1 MVVNLEME
9 DFFADDSEELVGI
22 EELSDTKEEVVDSE
36 EFLDGLDDLE
46 DSESSIAVVEED
58 SHETSEAG
66 VSSEDELTDSLNEEP
81 EQSKEVVNTV
91 ERYSST
97 ELSYPCFV
105 LDGSEVFP
113 KHIISGLT
121 KMIESSLTVED
132 TIKVYVSI
140 NGNLSSIG
148 GVSPLQ
154 VKAIIDLLGREKITA
169 YYEKGYV
176 LKGDLIYTL
185 SS

>member
-9 DFFADDSEELVGI
+9 DFFADEEDEVLVGVEELDN
-22 EELSDTKEEVVDSE
+22 EEEE
-36 EFLDGLDDLE
+36 LDGLDNLE
-46 DSESSIAVVEED
+46 DLDESLEVVEDD
-58 SHETSEAG
+58 SSELVEGFG
-66 VSSEDELTDSLNEEP
+66 VSSEEELEPTDEEP
-81 EQSKEVVNTV
+81 EQPKEVVNTV

-97 ELSYPCFV
+97 ELAYPCFV

-121 KMIESSLTVED
+121 KMIESSLTIED

-140 NGNLSSIG
+140 DGNLSSIG
-148 GVSPLQ
+148 GVSSLQ

-176 LKGDLIYTL
+176 LNGDLIYTL

>member
-1 MVVNLEME
+1 MVVDLEME
-9 DFFADDSEELVGI
+9 DFFADDSDELVGI
-22 EELSDTKEEVVDSE
+22 EEFETSLEGELEDLDELEDLEEFEEPVEGEVVAPTMEEGIDEE
-36 EFLDGLDDLE
+36 EFE
-46 DSESSIAVVEED
+46 D
-58 SHETSEAG
+58 T
-66 VSSEDELTDSLNEEP
+66 P
-81 EQSKEVVNTV
+81 KEVVNTV

-97 ELSYPCFV
+97 ELAYPCFV

-140 NGNLSSIG
+140 DSNLSSIG
-148 GVSPLQ
+148 GVSSLQ

-176 LKGDLIYTL
+176 LNGDLIYTL

>member
-22 EELSDTKEEVVDSE
+22 EELETSSEEGLEDLDELEDLEELVEPVEDEEEELVTPTKRGIEEEV
-36 EFLDGLDDLE
+36 E
-46 DSESSIAVVEED
+46 D
-58 SHETSEAG
+58 T
-66 VSSEDELTDSLNEEP
+66 P
-81 EQSKEVVNTV
+81 KEVVNTV

-97 ELSYPCFV
+97 ELAYPCFV

-121 KMIESSLTVED
+121 KMIESSLTIED

-140 NGNLSSIG
+140 DGDLSSIG
-148 GVSPLQ
+148 GVSSLQ

-176 LKGDLIYTL
+176 LNGDLIYTL

>member
-1 MVVNLEME
+1 MVFNLEME

-22 EELSDTKEEVVDSE
+22 EEFETSSE
-36 EFLDGLDDLE
+36 EELEDLDELGDLE
-46 DSESSIAVVEED
+46 ESVEDGGIIESSEVEGIEEEFED
-58 SHETSEAG
+58 Y
-66 VSSEDELTDSLNEEP
+66 P
-81 EQSKEVVNTV
+81 KEVVNTV

-97 ELSYPCFV
+97 ELAYPCFV

-121 KMIESSLTVED
+121 KMIESSLTIED

-140 NGNLSSIG
+140 DGNLSSLG
-148 GVSPLQ
+148 GVSSLQ

-176 LKGDLIYTL
+176 LNGDLIYTL

>member
-22 EELSDTKEEVVDSE
+22 EELETSSEEELEDLDELEDLEEFEEPVEEEVVAPTIEEGIDEE
-36 EFLDGLDDLE
+36 EFE
-46 DSESSIAVVEED
+46 D
-58 SHETSEAG
+58 T
-66 VSSEDELTDSLNEEP
+66 P
-81 EQSKEVVNTV
+81 KEVVNTV

-97 ELSYPCFV
+97 ELAYPCFV

-121 KMIESSLTVED
+121 KMIESSLTIEN

-140 NGNLSSIG
+140 DGNLSSIG
-148 GVSPLQ
+148 GVSSLQ
-154 VKAIIDLLGREKITA
+154 VKAIIDLLGREKVTA
-169 YYEKGYV
+169 YYEKGYI
-176 LKGDLIYTL
+176 LNGDLIYTL

>member
-1 MVVNLEME
+1 MVIDLEME
-9 DFFADDSEELVGI
+9 DFFDSEEDLVGI
-22 EELSDTKEEVVDSE
+22 EDLEPLEEDMPEDLKESFEEVSE
-36 EFLDGLDDLE
+36 ESEDLVE
-46 DSESSIAVVEED
+46 DEED
-58 SHETSEAG
+58 YAPQ
-66 VSSEDELTDSLNEEP
+66 DAEP
-81 EQSKEVVNTV
+81 EKEVVNTV

-148 GVSPLQ
+148 GVSSVQ
-154 VKAIIDLLGREKITA
+154 VKAIIDLLGRDKITA
-169 YYEKGYV
+169 YYEEGYI

>member
-9 DFFADDSEELVGI
+9 DFFADEEDEDLVGVEELN
-22 EELSDTKEEVVDSE
+22 ESE
-36 EFLDGLDDLE
+36 ADLDGLDDLE
-46 DSESSIAVVEED
+46 DLDESLEVVEED
-58 SHETSEAG
+58 SYELVEDLG
-66 VSSEDELTDSLNEEP
+66 VSPEDELEPIEEAP
-81 EQSKEVVNTV
+81 EQPKEVVNTV

-121 KMIESSLTVED
+121 KMIESALTVED

-140 NGNLSSIG
+140 DGNLSSIG
-148 GVSPLQ
+148 GVSSLQ
-154 VKAIIDLLGREKITA
+154 VKAIIDLLGRDKITA

-176 LKGDLIYTL
+176 LNGDLIYTL

>member
-9 DFFADDSEELVGI
+9 DFFADEEDEDLVGVEELNDT
-22 EELSDTKEEVVDSE
+22 EEE
-36 EFLDGLDDLE
+36 LDGLDDLE
-46 DSESSIAVVEED
+46 DLDESLEED
-58 SHETSEAG
+58 SKLG
-66 VSSEDELTDSLNEEP
+66 VSSEAEVNESLVEEP
-81 EQSKEVVNTV
+81 EQPKEVVNTV

-97 ELSYPCFV
+97 ELAYPCFV

-121 KMIESSLTVED
+121 KMIESSLTIED

-140 NGNLSSIG
+140 DGNLSSIG
-148 GVSPLQ
+148 GVSSLQ

-176 LKGDLIYTL
+176 LNGDLIYTL

>member
-9 DFFADDSEELVGI
+9 DFFADDSEELVGVEELETSSEEELEDLDELEDLEELEEPVEDEVIESPEVEGI
-22 EELSDTKEEVVDSE
+22 EEEVEDT
-36 EFLDGLDDLE
+36 
-46 DSESSIAVVEED
+46 
-58 SHETSEAG
+58 
-66 VSSEDELTDSLNEEP
+66 P
-81 EQSKEVVNTV
+81 KEVVNTV

-97 ELSYPCFV
+97 ELAYPCFV

-121 KMIESSLTVED
+121 KMIESSLTIED
-132 TIKVYVSI
+132 TIKVYVSVD
-140 NGNLSSIG
+140 GNLSSIG
-148 GVSPLQ
+148 GVSSLQ
-154 VKAIIDLLGREKITA
+154 VKAIIDLLGREKISA

-176 LKGDLIYTL
+176 LHGDLIYTL

>member
-22 EELSDTKEEVVDSE
+22 EELETSSEEGLEDLDELGDLEEFEEPVEGEVVAPTMEEGIDEE
-36 EFLDGLDDLE
+36 EFE
-46 DSESSIAVVEED
+46 D
-58 SHETSEAG
+58 T
-66 VSSEDELTDSLNEEP
+66 P
-81 EQSKEVVNTV
+81 KEVVNTV

-97 ELSYPCFV
+97 ELAYPCFV

-140 NGNLSSIG
+140 DGNLSSIG
-148 GVSPLQ
+148 GVSSLQ
-154 VKAIIDLLGREKITA
+154 VKAIIDLLGRDKITA

-176 LKGDLIYTL
+176 LNGDLIYTL

>member
-22 EELSDTKEEVVDSE
+22 EELETSSEEGLEDLDELEDLEELVEPVEDEEEELVTPTKKGTEEEV
-36 EFLDGLDDLE
+36 E
-46 DSESSIAVVEED
+46 D
-58 SHETSEAG
+58 T
-66 VSSEDELTDSLNEEP
+66 P
-81 EQSKEVVNTV
+81 KEVVNTV

-97 ELSYPCFV
+97 ELAYPCFV

-121 KMIESSLTVED
+121 KMIESSLTIED

-140 NGNLSSIG
+140 DGNLSSIG
-148 GVSPLQ
+148 GVSSLQ
-154 VKAIIDLLGREKITA
+154 VKAIIDLLGRDKIIA

-176 LKGDLIYTL
+176 LNGDLIYTL

>member
-9 DFFADDSEELVGI
+9 DFFADDSEKSVGI
-22 EELSDTKEEVVDSE
+22 EELETSSE
-36 EFLDGLDDLE
+36 EGLDDLE
-46 DSESSIAVVEED
+46 ELEDLEESD
-58 SHETSEAG
+58 
-66 VSSEDELTDSLNEEP
+66 EDEKIIESPEDGGIEEEFEDTP
-81 EQSKEVVNTV
+81 KEVINTV

-97 ELSYPCFV
+97 ELAYPCFV

-121 KMIESSLTVED
+121 KMIESSLTIED

-140 NGNLSSIG
+140 DGNLSSIG
-148 GVSPLQ
+148 GVSSLQ

-169 YYEKGYV
+169 YYEKGYI
-176 LKGDLIYTL
+176 LTGDLIYSL

>member
-1 MVVNLEME
+1 MVVDLEME
-9 DFFADDSEELVGI
+9 DFFDSEEDLVDI
-22 EELSDTKEEVVDSE
+22 EDLEPLEEDMPEDLEESSEEVFEESE
-36 EFLDGLDDLE
+36 DLVE
-46 DSESSIAVVEED
+46 DEED
-58 SHETSEAG
+58 YAPQDT
-66 VSSEDELTDSLNEEP
+66 EP
-81 EQSKEVVNTV
+81 EKEVVNTV

-97 ELSYPCFV
+97 DLAYPCFV

-148 GVSPLQ
+148 GVSSVQ
-154 VKAIIDLLGREKITA
+154 VKAIIDLLGRDKITA
-169 YYEKGYV
+169 YYEEGYI

>member
-9 DFFADDSEELVGI
+9 DFFADEEEEDLVGI
-22 EELSDTKEEVVDSE
+22 EELSESE
-36 EFLDGLDDLE
+36 DDLDSLDNLE
-46 DSESSIAVVEED
+46 DLDESLEED
-58 SHETSEAG
+58 SSKLAEDFR
-66 VSSEDELTDSLNEEP
+66 VSPEEKLEPIDEEP
-81 EQSKEVVNTV
+81 KQPKEVVNTV

-97 ELSYPCFV
+97 ELAYPCFV

-140 NGNLSSIG
+140 DGNLSSIG
-148 GVSPLQ
+148 GVSSLQ

-176 LKGDLIYTL
+176 LNGDLIYTL

>member
-9 DFFADDSEELVGI
+9 DFFADDSEELVGV
-22 EELSDTKEEVVDSE
+22 EELGDTEEE
-36 EFLDGLDDLE
+36 LDGLDDLE
-46 DSESSIAVVEED
+46 DLDESLEED
-58 SHETSEAG
+58 SSELEEG
-66 VSSEDELTDSLNEEP
+66 EVSSEEELEPTDEET
-81 EQSKEVVNTV
+81 EQPKEVVNTV

-97 ELSYPCFV
+97 ELAYPCFV

-121 KMIESSLTVED
+121 KMIESSLTIED

-140 NGNLSSIG
+140 DGNLSSIG
-148 GVSPLQ
+148 GVSSLQ

-176 LKGDLIYTL
+176 LNGDLIYTL

>member
-1 MVVNLEME
+1 MVVDLEMG

-22 EELSDTKEEVVDSE
+22 EELETSSE
-36 EFLDGLDDLE
+36 DGLNELEDLE
-46 DSESSIAVVEED
+46 DLNELEDLEEP
-58 SHETSEAG
+58 
-66 VSSEDELTDSLNEEP
+66 VEDEGVVVTPVDEGINEEEFEDTP
-81 EQSKEVVNTV
+81 KEVVNTV

-97 ELSYPCFV
+97 ELAYPCFV

-121 KMIESSLTVED
+121 KMIESSITVED
-132 TIKVYVSI
+132 TIKIYVSI
-140 NGNLSSIG
+140 DGNLSSIG
-148 GVSPLQ
+148 GVSSLQ

-176 LKGDLIYTL
+176 LTGDLIYTL

>member
-22 EELSDTKEEVVDSE
+22 EELETSSEEGLEGLDELEDLEESEESVEEEEVVDSPEDEGIEE
-36 EFLDGLDDLE
+36 EFE
-46 DSESSIAVVEED
+46 D
-58 SHETSEAG
+58 T
-66 VSSEDELTDSLNEEP
+66 P
-81 EQSKEVVNTV
+81 KEVVNTV

-97 ELSYPCFV
+97 ELAYPCFV

-113 KHIISGLT
+113 KHLISGLT
-121 KMIESSLTVED
+121 KMIESSLTIED

-140 NGNLSSIG
+140 DGNLSSIG
-148 GVSPLQ
+148 GVSSLQ
-154 VKAIIDLLGREKITA
+154 VKAIIDLLGRDKITA

>member
-9 DFFADDSEELVGI
+9 DFFADEEEDLVGI
-22 EELSDTKEEVVDSE
+22 EELETSSEEGLEDLDELEDLEEFEEPVEGEVVAPTLEGGIDEE
-36 EFLDGLDDLE
+36 EFE
-46 DSESSIAVVEED
+46 V
-58 SHETSEAG
+58 T
-66 VSSEDELTDSLNEEP
+66 P
-81 EQSKEVVNTV
+81 KEVVNTV

-140 NGNLSSIG
+140 DGNLSSIG
-148 GVSPLQ
+148 GVSSLQ

-176 LKGDLIYTL
+176 LNGDLIYTL

>member
-1 MVVNLEME
+1 MVVDLEME

-22 EELSDTKEEVVDSE
+22 EELS
-36 EFLDGLDDLE
+36 
-46 DSESSIAVVEED
+46 VEED
-58 SHETSEAG
+58 SDLDGLEDLEDLEETFPTGEQL
-66 VSSEDELTDSLNEEP
+66 EDKEVVVTSVEGGIDEEEFEDIP
-81 EQSKEVVNTV
+81 KEVVNTV

-97 ELSYPCFV
+97 ELAYPCFV

-121 KMIESSLTVED
+121 KMIESSLTIED

-140 NGNLSSIG
+140 DGNLSSIG
-148 GVSPLQ
+148 GVSSLQ
-154 VKAIIDLLGREKITA
+154 VKAIIDLLGRDKITA

-176 LKGDLIYTL
+176 LTGDLIYTL

>member
-1 MVVNLEME
+1 MVVDLEME
-9 DFFADDSEELVGI
+9 DFFADEEDKDLVGVEELNDT
-22 EELSDTKEEVVDSE
+22 EEE
-36 EFLDGLDDLE
+36 LDGLDDLE
-46 DSESSIAVVEED
+46 DLDESLEVVEDDSSELGED
-58 SHETSEAG
+58 FG
-66 VSSEDELTDSLNEEP
+66 VSSEEELEPTNEEP
-81 EQSKEVVNTV
+81 KQPKEVVNTV

-97 ELSYPCFV
+97 ELAYPCFV

-121 KMIESSLTVED
+121 KMIESSLTIED

-140 NGNLSSIG
+140 DGNLSSIG
-148 GVSPLQ
+148 GVSSLQ

-176 LKGDLIYTL
+176 LNGDLIYTL

>member
-9 DFFADDSEELVGI
+9 DFFADEEDEDLVGVEELNDT
-22 EELSDTKEEVVDSE
+22 EEE
-36 EFLDGLDDLE
+36 LDGLDDLE
-46 DSESSIAVVEED
+46 DLDESLEVVEEVAESSKPWV
-58 SHETSEAG
+58 SHEAE
-66 VSSEDELTDSLNEEP
+66 VDKSLDEEP
-81 EQSKEVVNTV
+81 EQPKEVVNTV

-97 ELSYPCFV
+97 ELAYPCFV

-121 KMIESSLTVED
+121 KMIESSLTIED
-132 TIKVYVSI
+132 TINVYVSI
-140 NGNLSSIG
+140 EGNLSSIG
-148 GVSPLQ
+148 GVSSLQ
-154 VKAIIDLLGREKITA
+154 VKAIIDLLGRDKITA

-176 LKGDLIYTL
+176 LNGDLIYTL

>member
-9 DFFADDSEELVGI
+9 DFFAEDSEELVGI
-22 EELSDTKEEVVDSE
+22 EELETSSEEELEDLEEFEEPVEEEVVAPTIEEGIDEE
-36 EFLDGLDDLE
+36 EF
-46 DSESSIAVVEED
+46 EE
-58 SHETSEAG
+58 T
-66 VSSEDELTDSLNEEP
+66 
-81 EQSKEVVNTV
+81 SKEVVNTV

-97 ELSYPCFV
+97 ELAYPCFV

-121 KMIESSLTVED
+121 KMIESSLTIED

-140 NGNLSSIG
+140 DGNLSSIG
-148 GVSPLQ
+148 GVSSLQ

-176 LKGDLIYTL
+176 LTGDLIYSL

>member
-9 DFFADDSEELVGI
+9 DFFADEEDEVLVGVEELDN
-22 EELSDTKEEVVDSE
+22 EEEE
-36 EFLDGLDDLE
+36 LDGLDDLE
-46 DSESSIAVVEED
+46 DLDESLELVEDDSSELVEGF
-58 SHETSEAG
+58 G
-66 VSSEDELTDSLNEEP
+66 VSSEEELEPTDEEP
-81 EQSKEVVNTV
+81 EQPKEVVNTV

-97 ELSYPCFV
+97 ELAYPCFV

-121 KMIESSLTVED
+121 KMIESSLTIED

-140 NGNLSSIG
+140 DGNLSSIG
-148 GVSPLQ
+148 GVSSLQ

-176 LKGDLIYTL
+176 LNGDLIYTL

>member
-9 DFFADDSEELVGI
+9 DFFADKEEEDLVGI
-22 EELSDTKEEVVDSE
+22 KELSDSEDDLDS
-36 EFLDGLDDLE
+36 LDDLE
-46 DSESSIAVVEED
+46 DLDESLEVVEED
-58 SHETSEAG
+58 SELEEDIG
-66 VSSEDELTDSLNEEP
+66 VSPKEELEPTEEESEQP
-81 EQSKEVVNTV
+81 KEVVNTV

-140 NGNLSSIG
+140 DGNLSSIG
-148 GVSPLQ
+148 GVSSLQ
-154 VKAIIDLLGREKITA
+154 VKAIIDLLGRDKITA

-176 LKGDLIYTL
+176 LNGDLIYTL

>member
-22 EELSDTKEEVVDSE
+22 EELETSSEEELEDLDELEDLEEFEEPVEEEVVAPKIE
-36 EFLDGLDDLE
+36 EGIGEEVFE
-46 DSESSIAVVEED
+46 D
-58 SHETSEAG
+58 T
-66 VSSEDELTDSLNEEP
+66 P
-81 EQSKEVVNTV
+81 KEVVNTV

-97 ELSYPCFV
+97 ELAYPCFV

-121 KMIESSLTVED
+121 KMIESSLTIED

-140 NGNLSSIG
+140 DGNLSSIG
-148 GVSPLQ
+148 GVSSLQ

-176 LKGDLIYTL
+176 LNGDLIYTL

>member
-9 DFFADDSEELVGI
+9 DFFADKEEEDLVGI
-22 EELSDTKEEVVDSE
+22 EELSDSEDDLDS
-36 EFLDGLDDLE
+36 LDDLE
-46 DSESSIAVVEED
+46 DLDESLEVVAED
-58 SHETSEAG
+58 SSELVEYSK
-66 VSSEDELTDSLNEEP
+66 VSPEEELEPIDEEP
-81 EQSKEVVNTV
+81 EQPKEVVNTV

-97 ELSYPCFV
+97 ELAYPCFV

-140 NGNLSSIG
+140 DGNLSSIG
-148 GVSPLQ
+148 GVSSLQ

-176 LKGDLIYTL
+176 LNGDLIYTL

>member
-9 DFFADDSEELVGI
+9 DFLADEEEEDLVGI
-22 EELSDTKEEVVDSE
+22 EELSESE
-36 EFLDGLDDLE
+36 EELDGLDDLE
-46 DSESSIAVVEED
+46 DLDESLEVVEKGSYELEED
-58 SHETSEAG
+58 LE
-66 VSSEDELTDSLNEEP
+66 VSPEEELKPIDEEL
-81 EQSKEVVNTV
+81 EQPKEVVNTV

-140 NGNLSSIG
+140 DGNLSSIG
-148 GVSPLQ
+148 GVSSLQ

-176 LKGDLIYTL
+176 LNGDLIYTL

>member
-1 MVVNLEME
+1 MVVNLKME
-9 DFFADDSEELVGI
+9 DFFADDSEELVGV
-22 EELSDTKEEVVDSE
+22 EELETSSEEELEDLDKLEDLEELEEPVEDEEVVPTTKEGIDEE
-36 EFLDGLDDLE
+36 EFE
-46 DSESSIAVVEED
+46 D
-58 SHETSEAG
+58 T
-66 VSSEDELTDSLNEEP
+66 
-81 EQSKEVVNTV
+81 SKEVVNTV

-97 ELSYPCFV
+97 ELAYPCFV

-140 NGNLSSIG
+140 DGNLSSIG
-148 GVSPLQ
+148 GVSSLQ

-176 LKGDLIYTL
+176 LNGDLIYTL
-185 SS
+185 SSW

>member
-9 DFFADDSEELVGI
+9 DFFADDSEELVGVEELETSSEEELEDLDELEDLEELEAPVEDEEVIESSEAEGI
-22 EELSDTKEEVVDSE
+22 EE
-36 EFLDGLDDLE
+36 EFEG
-46 DSESSIAVVEED
+46 
-58 SHETSEAG
+58 T
-66 VSSEDELTDSLNEEP
+66 P
-81 EQSKEVVNTV
+81 KEVVNTV

-97 ELSYPCFV
+97 ELAYPCFV

-121 KMIESSLTVED
+121 KMIESSLTIED

-140 NGNLSSIG
+140 EGNLSSIG
-148 GVSPLQ
+148 GVSSLQ

-176 LKGDLIYTL
+176 LTGDLIYTL

>member
-9 DFFADDSEELVGI
+9 DFFADEEEEDLVGI
-22 EELSDTKEEVVDSE
+22 EELSDTEEELDS
-36 EFLDGLDDLE
+36 LDDFEDLDESLE
-46 DSESSIAVVEED
+46 VVEED
-58 SHETSEAG
+58 SFELAEDLG
-66 VSSEDELTDSLNEEP
+66 VSSEELVETPNEEP
-81 EQSKEVVNTV
+81 EQPKEVVNTV

-97 ELSYPCFV
+97 ELAYPCFV

-140 NGNLSSIG
+140 DGNLSSIG
-148 GVSPLQ
+148 GVSSLQ

-176 LKGDLIYTL
+176 LNGDLIYSL

>member
-9 DFFADDSEELVGI
+9 DFFADDSEELVGV
-22 EELSDTKEEVVDSE
+22 EELETSSEEELEDLDELEDLEELVEPVEDEEVVPTTEEGIDEE
-36 EFLDGLDDLE
+36 EFE
-46 DSESSIAVVEED
+46 D
-58 SHETSEAG
+58 T
-66 VSSEDELTDSLNEEP
+66 P
-81 EQSKEVVNTV
+81 KEVVNTV

-97 ELSYPCFV
+97 ELAYPCFV

-121 KMIESSLTVED
+121 KMIESSLTLED

-140 NGNLSSIG
+140 DGNLSSIG
-148 GVSPLQ
+148 GVSSLQ

-176 LKGDLIYTL
+176 LTGDLIYTL

>member
-1 MVVNLEME
+1 MVVDLEME

-22 EELSDTKEEVVDSE
+22 EELSVEEDRD
-36 EFLDGLDDLE
+36 LDGIDDLE
-46 DSESSIAVVEED
+46 DLEDLEESLPTEEQ
-58 SHETSEAG
+58 
-66 VSSEDELTDSLNEEP
+66 VEDEEEVVTSKKEGIP
-81 EQSKEVVNTV
+81 EEEFEDTPKEVVNTV

-97 ELSYPCFV
+97 ELAYPCFV

-121 KMIESSLTVED
+121 KMIESSLTIED

-140 NGNLSSIG
+140 DGNLSSIG
-148 GVSPLQ
+148 GVSSLQ
-154 VKAIIDLLGREKITA
+154 VKAIIDLLGRDKITA

-176 LKGDLIYTL
+176 LNGDLIYTL